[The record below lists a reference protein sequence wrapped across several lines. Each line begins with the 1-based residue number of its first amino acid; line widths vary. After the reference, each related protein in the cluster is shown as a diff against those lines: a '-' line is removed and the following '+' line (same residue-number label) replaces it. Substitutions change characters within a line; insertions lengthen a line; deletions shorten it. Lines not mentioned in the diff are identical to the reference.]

1 MVELKGNGFV
11 ILGAV
16 LLALVLFIWYAFVA
30 PLLGLDFTNNVLQL
44 AAAAV
49 GILIC
54 IAAYGL
60 SKPDF

>member
-1 MVELKGNGFV
+1 MVELKGNGII
-11 ILGAV
+11 ILGSV
-16 LLALVLFIWYAFVA
+16 LLALVLFVWYAFAA
-30 PLLGLDFTNNVLQL
+30 PLMNLDLTNDIVQL

-49 GILIC
+49 GIVIC

>member
-16 LLALVLFIWYAFVA
+16 LLALVLFVWYAFIA
-30 PLLGLDFTNNVLQL
+30 PLLSLDFTNNAIQL

-49 GILIC
+49 GIVIC
-54 IAAYGL
+54 IVAYGL